1 MLCGCGS
8 DLDLRQRDHAVEMKG
23 NEMSQVQRGG
33 GDSEGAHGTPRGH
46 SSSPAPLRLPRAK
59 VGLALPELSFLKRH
73 RKSGCF
79 CAISLC
85 INIGNRSKHLHSAH
99 VGELWPQGY
108 QLIASSPGPYKLQ
121 CEGLASLVT
130 PGLASEPYL

>member
-1 MLCGCGS
+1 M
-8 DLDLRQRDHAVEMKG
+8 
-23 NEMSQVQRGG
+23 
-33 GDSEGAHGTPRGH
+33 AHPVGTA
-46 SSSPAPLRLPRAK
+46 APQL
-59 VGLALPELSFLKRH
+59 H
-73 RKSGCF
+73 SGCHVQKWAWHCQSFHFSRDSGNLDVF

-99 VGELWPQGY
+99 VGELWPRGY
-108 QLIASSPGPYKLQ
+108 QLVASSPGPYKLQ